1 LVGIF
6 SPAATSRASK
16 YGLDVMLEDGSIA
29 VREFQI
35 NEKIDT
41 PIFEIDALKTGVEIL
56 ADWEFEDD
64 SNPSKGK
71 KFGEKLRN
79 GTWGYINTQKPK
91 PATTNFEKLKNNNKI
106 LFEEGGLFHGIDVVG
121 ENDPAYAEIDFA
133 EQILTKF
140 NAIPDNLGFAVVDAS
155 GQVKLHAFKIS
166 ELPGNISQKENES
179 PQGLGGITI
188 GIPLMLMKGGDKLTF
203 KTPLREY

>member
-1 LVGIF
+1 
-6 SPAATSRASK
+6 
-16 YGLDVMLEDGSIA
+16 MLEDGSIA

-71 KFGEKLRN
+71 NFGQKLID
-79 GTWGYINTQKPK
+79 GTRGYLNDSKPK

-121 ENDPAYAEIDFA
+121 ENDPAYTEINFA
-133 EQILTKF
+133 E
-140 NAIPDNLGFAVVDAS
+140 
-155 GQVKLHAFKIS
+155 
-166 ELPGNISQKENES
+166 
-179 PQGLGGITI
+179 
-188 GIPLMLMKGGDKLTF
+188 
-203 KTPLREY
+203 